1 MKPPPHGEPPS
12 WRLTETRILRV
23 AARLVRCW
31 RSGNR
36 RADMR
41 PETWWGDMETLR
53 QVEIEAMPMAR
64 PQGRQSLNVS
74 CLRSL
79 VSPLLPAIGRAAAR
93 PLVGR
98 GLRTRRVNGTPLDR
112 PRPARSR
119 LAVRAPCAH
128 QWLAKASHKAKRFQK
143 HFGSAKGFA
152 KGPAYRLKL
161 FSIFFKNPLARNG
174 TMWSHY
180 GASKTRLGSRR
191 ALDGWRK
198 AQ

>member
-1 MKPPPHGEPPS
+1 
-12 WRLTETRILRV
+12 
-23 AARLVRCW
+23 
-31 RSGNR
+31 
-36 RADMR
+36 
-41 PETWWGDMETLR
+41 METLR
-53 QVEIEAMPMAR
+53 QVEIEAVPMAR

>member
-1 MKPPPHGEPPS
+1 M
-12 WRLTETRILRV
+12 
-23 AARLVRCW
+23 ARCR

-41 PETWWGDMETLR
+41 PEIRDLAGGHETLR
-53 QVEIEAMPMAR
+53 QVGIEAVPMAR

>member
-1 MKPPPHGEPPS
+1 
-12 WRLTETRILRV
+12 
-23 AARLVRCW
+23 
-31 RSGNR
+31 
-36 RADMR
+36 
-41 PETWWGDMETLR
+41 
-53 QVEIEAMPMAR
+53 MAR

-161 FSIFFKNPLARNG
+161 FSIFFQKPPCAQRHDVESLRRLKDQ
-174 TMWSHY
+174 TRFT
-180 GASKTRLGSRR
+180 ASLGWLEESPIVRR
-191 ALDGWRK
+191 VPCDPATKQVEKGSVEK
-198 AQ
+198 VPTFAANVTC